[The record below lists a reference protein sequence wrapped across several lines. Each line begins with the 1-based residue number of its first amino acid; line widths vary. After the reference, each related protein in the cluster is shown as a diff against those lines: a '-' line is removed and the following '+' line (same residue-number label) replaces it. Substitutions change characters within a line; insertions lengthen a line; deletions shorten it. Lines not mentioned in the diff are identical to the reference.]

1 MSKEIPT
8 TLPSNSSAESSDKS
22 PADRRIR
29 FYRALRD
36 AGYRDVTIVSREDLI
51 ERFNHRHLEIID
63 FLREHDAESV
73 RGLARDLGYDKKDI
87 SEDLALLARLDVIE
101 FRTEGRRK
109 VPSLAKDHIVVE
121 PLA

>member
-1 MSKEIPT
+1 MSDTAPPT
-8 TLPSNSSAESSDKS
+8 RDESES
-22 PADRRIR
+22 PERRRVR

-36 AGYRDVTIVSREDLI
+36 AGYRDVTVVSREDLI

-63 FLREHDAESV
+63 FLRENDAESV

-87 SEDLALLARLDVIE
+87 SEDLNLLARLDVIE

-109 VPSLAKDHIVVE
+109 VPSLAKEHIVVE